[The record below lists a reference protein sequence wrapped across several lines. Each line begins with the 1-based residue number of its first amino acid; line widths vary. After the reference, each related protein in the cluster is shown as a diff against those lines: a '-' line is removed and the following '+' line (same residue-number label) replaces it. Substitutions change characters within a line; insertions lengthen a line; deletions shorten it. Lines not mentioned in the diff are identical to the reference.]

1 MDAEFF
7 LYPAVKQQ
15 VLILYYV
22 QFLFILKNEYKIN
35 ISPIVSLSHFPFH
48 LLKGVMEVKLGFLPP
63 LNGLM
68 DAELYTHI
76 IQYIESCVRMSLYR
90 TQVDLV

>member
-1 MDAEFF
+1 M
-7 LYPAVKQQ
+7 KQQ